1 MRVCIGST
9 HAHAPLASSQSA
21 ARISTWSKTEAVRTT
36 SKPRLRK
43 QRDAPHVGR
52 ADAGHESLFPLN
64 HAKLVTRVRQEQDK
78 RWVCTPLAAVNVLCG
93 RLEKIG
99 EEKSARLRRSDGGL

>member
-52 ADAGHESLFPLN
+52 ADSDAGHESLFP
-64 HAKLVTRVRQEQDK
+64 HAKLVTR
-78 RWVCTPLAAVNVLCG
+78 
-93 RLEKIG
+93 
-99 EEKSARLRRSDGGL
+99 